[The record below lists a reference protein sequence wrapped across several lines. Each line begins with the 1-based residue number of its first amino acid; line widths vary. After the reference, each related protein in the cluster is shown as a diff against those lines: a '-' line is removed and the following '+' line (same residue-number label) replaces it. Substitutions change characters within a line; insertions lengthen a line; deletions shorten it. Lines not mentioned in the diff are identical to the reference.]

1 MTHKTITLKFV
12 VLTGLGVALGVLISV
27 GAVHLKD
34 NYLTINQAEANHSV
48 TGSGGTDV
56 LPKSNGRFSRVH
68 LLLSNMK

>member
-48 TGSGGTDV
+48 TGSGG
-56 LPKSNGRFSRVH
+56 NRCCQSRTGGFRAFTCCFPI
-68 LLLSNMK
+68 